1 MTNKLVDRSPKSI
14 PKGIF
19 MDDLQSVTMKT
30 LDSWL
35 LIQIASEGSS
45 SIKGMKMKEKEAKF
59 FKYSNRID
67 TTY

>member
-1 MTNKLVDRSPKSI
+1 MTNKLVDRSSESI
-14 PKGIF
+14 AKGIS

-35 LIQIASEGSS
+35 MQIASEGSS
-45 SIKGMKMKEKEAKF
+45 SIKGVKRKEKEAEL